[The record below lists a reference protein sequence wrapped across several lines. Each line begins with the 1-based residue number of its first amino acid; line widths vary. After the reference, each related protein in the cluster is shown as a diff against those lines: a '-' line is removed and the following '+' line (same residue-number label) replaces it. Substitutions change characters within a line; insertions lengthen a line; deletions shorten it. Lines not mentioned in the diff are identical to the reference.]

1 MPYNLKVT
9 RQKRSGFFA
18 DCTRQ
23 EFERR
28 LGRLR
33 EEMERSGVDGLLLTQ
48 QTNVRY
54 ATGFYEVGWI
64 VPAYFYMAFIPRKED
79 LPPAVFCPEGCQIQT
94 EAAWVETVIR
104 WDFPVGFYTGR
115 VGDSL
120 VQAAA
125 SWLRKMG
132 LSRANIATELS
143 AHFRMGLSVECFDG
157 IRAALPGVRW
167 GDCGDIM
174 WAVRRIKSPEEVR
187 RLREACRISCLGV
200 KAGFEA
206 MCEGKS
212 ERDIANVM
220 SARMHAEGGSQIHF
234 LALYAGPDRALWA
247 DSTPRREMVLGRGSL
262 LQFDGGCTY
271 DGYFADFKR
280 FACLGE
286 PTADQRHG
294 FEIAKASE
302 QAAIEAVKP
311 GASLGEIYEASQQVI
326 RDAGYPDFVDW
337 CQSMGWSS
345 IGHSLGLDI
354 HEMPGISIG
363 SRTRIEPDMVLC
375 IEPFFYHRGGVPL
388 WEVSNKYGLE
398 DVVLVTQTGRE
409 VLTPESIVSRDIW
422 VA

>member
-1 MPYNLKVT
+1 MPDSLKIT

-18 DCTRQ
+18 DCSRQ

-64 VPAYFYMAFIPRKED
+64 VPAYFYLAFIPRRED
-79 LPPAVFCPEGCQIQT
+79 LPPAIFCPEGGQIQT

-104 WDFPVGFYTGR
+104 WDFPVGFYTGS

-120 VQAAA
+120 VQATAA
-125 SWLRKMG
+125 WLRKLG
-132 LSRANIATELS
+132 LSQAHIATELS
-143 AHFRMGLSVECFDG
+143 AHFRMGLSVECFDR
-157 IRAALPGVRW
+157 IRAALPGVGW

-174 WAVRRIKSPEEVR
+174 WAVRRIKSSEEVR

-206 MCEGKS
+206 MREGKT

-234 LALYAGPDRALWA
+234 LALYAGPARALWA
-247 DSTPRREMVLGRGSL
+247 DSTPRREMVLGQGSL

-294 FEIAKASE
+294 FESPRPASRRPSRLSSRGSAWGRSMRRPNRSFGRRAIPTLWTGARPWAGPASGTAWDWTSTRCPGFPL
-302 QAAIEAVKP
+302 AAGP
-311 GASLGEIYEASQQVI
+311 GSSPTWCCALSPSSTTG
-326 RDAGYPDFVDW
+326 AGIP
-337 CQSMGWSS
+337 S
-345 IGHSLGLDI
+345 
-354 HEMPGISIG
+354 
-363 SRTRIEPDMVLC
+363 
-375 IEPFFYHRGGVPL
+375 
-388 WEVSNKYGLE
+388 
-398 DVVLVTQTGRE
+398 GR
-409 VLTPESIVSRDIW
+409 
-422 VA
+422 